1 MFDLVSLFCLA
12 LIAFGVAYLY
22 LLAIASLR
30 LYQTRPN
37 ANLARSFAIAL
48 PAHNEEPVISATV
61 KRLLEQDYPRAL
73 FRVFVVADDCAD
85 RTAEVARAAGAVV
98 YERAEEPRG
107 SKGAALAWLF
117 KRIWERG
124 ESYDAVVVFD
134 ADTRVDTSFLRVMDA
149 RLQQGAQVIQ
159 GAHRIINPQDGW
171 FPALTYAMFLID
183 NRFQNQG
190 RANLGWSAKNMGDS
204 ICFRTDLL
212 RRLGWGEGLTEDYE
226 FRQRL
231 LLEGIKIAYEPA
243 AIGYGEAPA
252 TWAQAR
258 AQRAR
263 WLSGTFRASR
273 RYAWMM
279 LREGL
284 RRREGALLDGAV
296 QAFLPSY
303 STLTVISVA
312 VLVIHL
318 LLSQFVARELI
329 YAWST
334 VVICLAAYPLIGL
347 ALERAPLRAYVA
359 ILIGPLFILWRT
371 ALSIRARFGRP
382 VEWVRTAR
390 RVGHPVQGDSKH
402 WRGA

>member
-37 ANLARSFAIAL
+37 ANLARSFAITL
-48 PAHNEEPVISATV
+48 PAHNEEPVIGRTIQ
-61 KRLLEQDYPRAL
+61 RLLEQDYPRVL
-73 FRVFVVADDCAD
+73 FRVFIVADDCAD
-85 RTAEVARAAGAVV
+85 RTAEVARTAGAVV
-98 YERAEEPRG
+98 YERAEEPCG
-107 SKGAALAWLF
+107 SKGAALAWLS

-149 RLQQGAQVIQ
+149 RLQHGDQVIQ
-159 GAHRIINPQDGW
+159 GAHRISNPQDGW
-171 FPALTYAMFLID
+171 FPALTDAMFLID

-204 ICFRTDLL
+204 ICFREDLL

-284 RRREGALLDGAV
+284 RRREGALLDGAL

-303 STLTVISVA
+303 STLTLISVA
-312 VLVIHL
+312 ILLIHL

-334 VVICLAAYPLIGL
+334 VVICLAAYLLIGL

-390 RVGHPVQGDSKH
+390 RDAAQEIE
-402 WRGA
+402 